1 VLTEVKY
8 MPLCPGIV
16 PTGFVNMDVD
26 DDDDDDDTY
35 EYSLIALTAQTH
47 DIITFSVE
55 DICVP
60 EYFLFDN
67 TRITKSDV

>member
-1 VLTEVKY
+1 
-8 MPLCPGIV
+8 
-16 PTGFVNMDVD
+16 MDVD
-26 DDDDDDDTY
+26 DDEDNNDDDDNNNDDDDDIY

-67 TRITKSDV
+67 TRITDEV